1 MCLFDYSMFRD
12 VHLRF
17 IFVNLR
23 NITSKIQPPLK
34 SVNFLVFFPVGMGLC
49 EKTNIFVE
57 NYNWTL

>member
-23 NITSKIQPPLK
+23 NITSK
-34 SVNFLVFFPVGMGLC
+34 SVNFLVFFPL
-49 EKTNIFVE
+49 
-57 NYNWTL
+57 

>member
-34 SVNFLVFFPVGMGLC
+34 SVNFLVFFPCRHGFM
-49 EKTNIFVE
+49 
-57 NYNWTL
+57 

>member
-23 NITSKIQPPLK
+23 NITSKII
-34 SVNFLVFFPVGMGLC
+34 SWYFSPVGMGLC

>member
-23 NITSKIQPPLK
+23 NITSKIREFPGIFPL
-34 SVNFLVFFPVGMGLC
+34 VGMGLC

>member
-1 MCLFDYSMFRD
+1 MFFFDYSMFRD

-23 NITSKIQPPLK
+23 NITPKIRE
-34 SVNFLVFFPVGMGLC
+34 FLCIFPAVGMGLC

-57 NYNWTL
+57 NYNRTL